1 MGISSVNKRKRDFQ
15 ATFPQTDGAGDVDS
29 PGLLLSVKSSFKVVY
44 GLFLNVVY
52 IYAF

>member
-15 ATFPQTDGAGDVDS
+15 ATFPQTDGAGDVAS
-29 PGLLLSVKSSFKVVY
+29 PGPLLSVKSSFKVVY